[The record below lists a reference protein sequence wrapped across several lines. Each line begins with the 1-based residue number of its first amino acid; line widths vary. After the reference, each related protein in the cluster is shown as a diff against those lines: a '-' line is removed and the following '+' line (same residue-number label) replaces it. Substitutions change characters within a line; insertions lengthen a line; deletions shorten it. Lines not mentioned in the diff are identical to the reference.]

1 MSDYQ
6 LTGLYQYPLKSARG
20 LPLTEA
26 ALDRFGLA
34 GDRRWMLV
42 DEAGRFLSQRNLESL
57 ALLGAVATEQ
67 GLRLRWQEQE
77 LELDRPEVGGECV
90 IARVWNDSVVA
101 PVADAAVNAW
111 LSERLGRPVR
121 LVHCPDNALRG
132 VDEDYAP
139 PEQLVAFADGFPL
152 LIVGQS
158 SLDQLN
164 ERLEQPVP
172 MDRFRP
178 NLVISGAAPHGE
190 DGWRRLRVGECELEI
205 VKPCSR
211 CAIPSIDQATA
222 QRDPHINRTLA
233 AYRRRDGVIY
243 FGMNAVIRSG
253 SVLHRGDAVEV
264 LH

>member
-1 MSDYQ
+1 MSDHR

-20 LPLTEA
+20 IALSEA

-42 DEAGRFLSQRNLESL
+42 DEAGRFLSQRNLEPL
-57 ALLGAVATEQ
+57 ALLGAVETPA
-67 GLRLRWQEQE
+67 GLRLCWQGEEFE
-77 LELDRPEVGGECV
+77 LRRPDESGTCV

-101 PVADAAVNAW
+101 PVADTAVNAW
-111 LSERLGRPVR
+111 LSERLGRSVR
-121 LVHCPDNALRG
+121 LVHYPDNALRG

-139 PEQLVAFADGFPL
+139 PGQLVAFADGFPL

-158 SLDQLN
+158 SLDLLN

-178 NLVISGAAPHGE
+178 NLVISGAEPHAE
-190 DGWRRLRVGECELEI
+190 DGWRRLRIGDSELEI

-211 CAIPSIDQATA
+211 CVIPSIDQETA

-233 AYRRRDGVIY
+233 AYRRRDGQIY
-243 FGMNAVIRSG
+243 FGMNAVIRG
-253 SVLHRGDAVEV
+253 GNVLRSGDAVEV